1 MTADQI
7 LTAFRFIAMGRP
19 NHPEVVALAEYLAA
33 PSDPLSDLIRKAR
46 EGDPSVLVTEDRFFP
61 ASGLSQVIAEEVQD
75 KPKRGRKK
83 AE

>member
-7 LTAFRFIAMGRP
+7 LTALRFVAMGRP
-19 NHPEVVALAEYLAA
+19 NHPEVQALAAFLEKPDSGLA
-33 PSDPLSDLIRKAR
+33 DPYK
-46 EGDPSVLVTEDRFFP
+46 P

-75 KPKRGRKK
+75 KPRRGRKPK

>member
-1 MTADQI
+1 MTTDQI

-19 NHPEVVALAEYLAA
+19 NHPEVVALAEYLTNIDSEPKEPLAQGLA
-33 PSDPLSDLIRKAR
+33 DPFK
-46 EGDPSVLVTEDRFFP
+46 P
-61 ASGLSQVIAEEVQD
+61 ASGLSQVIAEDVQD

>member
-1 MTADQI
+1 MTAEQI
-7 LTAFRFIAMGRP
+7 LTALRFVAMGRP

-33 PSDPLSDLIRKAR
+33 PSESLPEIVPEMLPES
-46 EGDPSVLVTEDRFFP
+46 E
-61 ASGLSQVIAEEVQD
+61 D

>member
-19 NHPEVVALAEYLAA
+19 NHPEVVALAEYLASIDSE
-33 PSDPLSDLIRKAR
+33 PQDPLSRGLA
-46 EGDPSVLVTEDRFFP
+46 DPFKP

>member
-1 MTADQI
+1 MNVEQI

-33 PSDPLSDLIRKAR
+33 PLEP
-46 EGDPSVLVTEDRFFP
+46 FP
-61 ASGLSQVIAEEVQD
+61 AIVPEMLPESED

-83 AE
+83 AD